1 MQNTGIPTQ
10 VFHYRLGGR
19 RNPERPRRDG
29 RPVAGTMHNRI
40 RRTAKTKRAL
50 EPCYKKHNSV
60 PTPHWW
66 ICAPTYEN
74 LLYAVKSGRKP
85 VVGENWDPQS
95 TADGDKTAWQG
106 GITHRHF
113 SLLALNTN
121 TRFPLHSINR
131 STAHPFIVRVVTIAG
146 RMRCLSAL
154 QWQLKRWRRVSSC
167 WSCRLTGSPTV
178 VSAHSAVRSQD
189 QHWSLATTRLYHYS
203 CRYETPVQRQLK
215 A

>member
-74 LLYAVKSGRKP
+74 LMYAVKSGRKP

-121 TRFPLHSINR
+121 TRFPLHSMNR
-131 STAHPFIVRVVTIAG
+131 STAHPFIVKSGYYCWKNEVFISAAVTTETLTSRQQLLIVQTD
-146 RMRCLSAL
+146 RKSYCSISA
-154 QWQLKRWRRVSSC
+154 QRSEVSRPTLKPC
-167 WSCRLTGSPTV
+167 
-178 VSAHSAVRSQD
+178 D
-189 QHWSLATTRLYHYS
+189 N
-203 CRYETPVQRQLK
+203 
-215 A
+215 